1 MKQRE
6 GLVMLINV
14 LVCTYV
20 RPFETAFFFSSFSLG
35 KSDTCVFY
43 GPYTRLFFFFL
54 LANCRENSHTH
65 TQFSTILE
73 EGNAAGLSIGAVYR
87 AKQLLPRAAA
97 LSQHEGE
104 ARGTGP

>member
-1 MKQRE
+1 MCVCVFQLESFHTALENSNNDFCLKRKKEHIYIKKKGSMKQRE

-43 GPYTRLFFFFL
+43 GPYTRLFFFLPFSEL
-54 LANCRENSHTH
+54 QRKQPHTH
-65 TQFSTILE
+65 THT
-73 EGNAAGLSIGAVYR
+73 V
-87 AKQLLPRAAA
+87 
-97 LSQHEGE
+97 
-104 ARGTGP
+104 